1 MTGPISMNRN
11 DLIGIPDNP
20 RYGYSA
26 VNRTFVTNNFLK
38 LDGSVAMTGDLKM
51 GNHKIKDV
59 GTPTA
64 DKDVDSVI
72 IQSDDQDNDDVS
84 LFIPNLKNYDSIAGR
99 RKSIIVV
106 NSIDNTFTG
115 RIFLPSQSYD
125 NKRWKQSGCY
135 Q

>member
-1 MTGPISMNRN
+1 MDQTIDGNKTFTGLMTGPISMNRN

-64 DKDVDSVI
+64 DKDVANKKYV
-72 IQSDDQDNDDVS
+72 DDKIKSGPSHN
-84 LFIPNLKNYDSIAGR
+84 LF
-99 RKSIIVV
+99 
-106 NSIDNTFTG
+106 
-115 RIFLPSQSYD
+115 Q
-125 NKRWKQSGCY
+125 
-135 Q
+135 